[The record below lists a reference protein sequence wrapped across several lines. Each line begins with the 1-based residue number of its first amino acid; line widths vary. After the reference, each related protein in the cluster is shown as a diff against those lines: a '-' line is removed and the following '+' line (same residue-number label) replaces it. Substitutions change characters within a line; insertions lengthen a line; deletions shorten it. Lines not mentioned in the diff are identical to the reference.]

1 MAVLDPAMAQEARIT
16 EIVNSIATKFNCKVK
31 IDYDNHT
38 IDFDG
43 DRKIESLLA
52 MELSKYFECF

>member
-1 MAVLDPAMAQEARIT
+1 MAALDPAMAQEARIT
-16 EIVNSIATKFNCKVK
+16 EIVNSIATKFNCTVR
-31 IDYDNHT
+31 IDYENHI

-43 DRKIESLLA
+43 DQKIKSLLA